1 MDSGMITTV
10 ITLSAIG
17 ALAAVVLYFIAQK
30 FKVIEDPRIDDVNDA
45 LPGAN
50 CGGCGY
56 AGCRAF
62 AEAMVKEGTMEGYFC
77 PVGGND
83 LMKSLSPL
91 LGVEAV
97 EKKPQI
103 AVLLCNGSLQNS
115 PPKYGYDGPANCTF
129 THTLASG
136 VGGCKHGCLGG
147 GECVDACDFDAMYMD
162 PETGLPVVK
171 DNCVACNACIEAC
184 PRDLLE
190 LRNRGPKDKRIFVAC
205 MNEEK
210 GGPAKRNCKVA
221 CIGCNACFKVCPHDA
236 IIMNN
241 QLAYI
246 DYEKCT
252 LCRKCVEVCPTDAIH
267 EINFKP
273 RPPKKDK
280 PKPKPAP
287 KKETVSVNEGGA
299 SAEKATPAPKPAP
312 KQAATK
318 VEEGEAKAEKK
329 TPTPKPQDKNEVKET
344 PKPKT
349 DQDK

>member
-1 MDSGMITTV
+1 MDNGIITAL

-17 ALAAVVLYFIAQK
+17 VVAAVVLYFIAQK
-30 FKVIEDPRIDDVNDA
+30 FKVIEDPRIDDVSEA
-45 LPGAN
+45 LPQAN

-83 LMKSLSPL
+83 LMASIAPL

-103 AVLLCNGSLQNS
+103 AVLKCNGSSANS
-115 PPKYGYDGPANCTF
+115 PAKYEYDGPANCTF

-136 VGGCKHGCLGG
+136 EGGCKYGCLGG

-162 PETGLPVVK
+162 PETNLPVVK
-171 DNCVACNACIEAC
+171 INCVSCNACVEAC

-190 LRNRGPKDKRIFVAC
+190 LRNRGPKEKRIFVSC
-205 MNEEK
+205 MNQEK
-210 GGPAKRNCKVA
+210 GGPAKKNCSVA
-221 CIGCNACFKVCPHDA
+221 CIGCSMCFKVCAFDA
-236 IIMNN
+236 ITMANN
-241 QLAYI
+241 LAYI

-252 LCRKCVEVCPTDAIH
+252 LCRKCVEVCPTNAIH

-273 RPPKKDK
+273 RKPRPPKEAK
-280 PKPKPAP
+280 KPAP
-287 KKETVSVNEGGA
+287 KKVAVTEEKVNLVET
-299 SAEKATPAPKPAP
+299 
-312 KQAATK
+312 
-318 VEEGEAKAEKK
+318 AKANKK
-329 TPTPKPQDKNEVKET
+329 PVSDANKPESNEESKN
-344 PKPKT
+344 
-349 DQDK
+349 Q

>member
-1 MDSGMITTV
+1 MDSGIITAL
-10 ITLSAIG
+10 ITLSTIG
-17 ALAAVVLYFIAQK
+17 AVAAVVLYFIAQK
-30 FKVIEDPRIDDVNDA
+30 FKVIEDPRIDDVTEA

-62 AEAMVKEGTMEGYFC
+62 AEAMVKEGTMEGFFC

-103 AVLLCNGSLQNS
+103 AVLRCNGSFANS
-115 PPKYGYDGPANCTF
+115 PAKYSYDGPKNCTF

-136 VGGCKHGCLGG
+136 EGGCMYGCLGG

-162 PETGLPVVK
+162 PKTGLPVVK
-171 DNCVACNACIEAC
+171 DNCVACNACVVAC

-210 GGPAKRNCKVA
+210 GAPAKKNCSVA
-221 CIGCNACFKVCPHDA
+221 CIGCSACFKVCPHDA
-236 IIMNN
+236 ITMNN
-241 QLAYI
+241 NLAYI

-252 LCRKCVEVCPTDAIH
+252 LCRKCVEVCPTNSIH

-273 RPPKKDK
+273 RV
-280 PKPKPAP
+280 PKPPVE
-287 KKETVSVNEGGA
+287 KKEPVKKAAVTVEEK
-299 SAEKATPAPKPAP
+299 SAEPV
-312 KQAATK
+312 AAKTVDSTK
-318 VEEGEAKAEKK
+318 VDS
-329 TPTPKPQDKNEVKET
+329 TDDKESTN
-344 PKPKT
+344 
-349 DQDK
+349 Q